1 MDKCVL
7 DVQGI
12 RPSVAIHLSRVGVTN
27 VKKLVEVNRG
37 EKRPIILISE
47 FDAYVDLPYDQK
59 GVHMSRNPEV
69 INEVLEE
76 ATEDQV
82 YEVESLCA
90 EMVKRLLERHV
101 YANRAEIRMNSE
113 LMIRR
118 KSPVSRSSTQEI
130 VKLLAQAVACRDG
143 DDITIRKMVGA
154 EVTGM
159 TACPC
164 AQEIIRE
171 NIKGRLLKLGLDK
184 NEMDKVIGAIPIPTH
199 NQRGVGTIMIEVPEG
214 YDIRVESLFEII
226 EKSMSSSV
234 YELLKRDDEAKV
246 VEIAH
251 MNPMFV
257 EDCVRVMIERIVD
270 CFTNLPD
277 DTQVTVRQINEESIH
292 RHNALAER
300 IASLGEL
307 RVEIGDQKAFK
318 TD

>member
-1 MDKCVL
+1 ML
-7 DVQGI
+7 DVQGT
-12 RPSVAIHLSRVGVTN
+12 RPPVAIHLSRVGVTN

-37 EKRPIILISE
+37 EKRPIILIAE

-76 ATEDQV
+76 ATKDQI

-90 EMVKRLLERHV
+90 EMAKRLLERHL
-101 YANRAEIRMNSE
+101 YANKAEIRMNSE

-118 KSPVSRSSTQEI
+118 KPPISKSSTQEI
-130 VKLLAQAVACRDG
+130 VKLLAQAVACREG
-143 DDITIRKMVGA
+143 KDITIRKMVGA

-171 NIKGRLLKLGLDK
+171 NIKERLVKIGLKK
-184 NEMDKVIGAIPIPTH
+184 NEIDSVLESIPMPTH

-214 YDIRVESLFEII
+214 YDIRVETLFEII

-234 YELLKRDDEAKV
+234 YELLKREDEAKV

-257 EDCVRVMIERIVD
+257 EDCVRMMIERIVNR
-270 CFTNLPD
+270 FTDLPD

-307 RVEIGDQKAFK
+307 RNEINDQKAFK